1 MFRVLPFED
10 NKRSRSST
18 FERKS
23 LNNQDL
29 FTIPRCFIF
38 LYMYDGERS
47 LLQYQ
52 GLCDSTVKGKLGSSK
67 SLKCPPEL
75 KFRVILGR
83 GSRELMALHS
93 TSRNHPT
100 LHVPCL
106 TLPSSSTTISQPPDL
121 KVRPHHF
128 KSQRINDKSRSAARV
143 HKTVM
148 TMLTSVVVLQ
158 PHPKV
163 LVRSS

>member
-100 LHVPCL
+100 RPPPASSPRP
-106 TLPSSSTTISQPPDL
+106 LPNPSILFNHNLPTSRSKSSTPP
-121 KVRPHHF
+121 
-128 KSQRINDKSRSAARV
+128 
-143 HKTVM
+143 
-148 TMLTSVVVLQ
+148 LQ
-158 PHPKV
+158 KPKNK
-163 LVRSS
+163 RQE